1 MFDQDGSAPLVR
13 RRPSGLAGFNEAGA
27 ALTLEDGLG
36 VGKVQ
41 FLRETT
47 VAYFSD
53 LFGQPA
59 PADRQSLA
67 LDMFEVSWLAPDEW
81 LLTGDEAEVLAMI
94 GRAAMFGDSCLAT
107 NLSHARAAF
116 RLSGAGARDRL
127 AAVTPLDVTDA
138 AMSVGD
144 VARAP
149 LSDTGMFIARL
160 PNSEGQP
167 VFRIVIDQTMAAYA
181 IRMLRGPALTSGA
194 DS

>member
-1 MFDQDGSAPLVR
+1 MFDQDGSAPLIR
-13 RRPSGLAGFNEAGA
+13 RGRSGLAGFNEAGA

-41 FLRETT
+41 FLRGTT

-59 PADRQSLA
+59 PADRHSLS
-67 LDMFEVSWLAPDEW
+67 LDMVEVSWLAPDEW
-81 LLTGDEAEVLAMI
+81 LLTGGEAEVLAII

-116 RLSGAGARDRL
+116 RLLGAGARDRL
-127 AAVTPLDVTDA
+127 AAVTSLDVSA
-138 AMSVGD
+138 GAMAVGS

-160 PNSEGQP
+160 PDGEGQP
-167 VFRIVIDQTMAAYA
+167 VFRIVVDQTMAAYA
-181 IRMLRGPALTSGA
+181 VRMLRGPALTPGA

>member
-1 MFDQDGSAPLVR
+1 MFDQDASAPLVR
-13 RRPSGLAGFNEAGA
+13 RGPSRLAGFNDAGA

-41 FLRETT
+41 FLRGTT
-47 VAYFSD
+47 AAYFSD

-59 PADRQSLA
+59 PADRQSLS
-67 LDMFEVSWLAPDEW
+67 LDTVEFSWLAPDEW
-81 LLTGDEAEVLAMI
+81 LVTGGEAEVLAII

-107 NLSHARAAF
+107 NLSHARAVF

-127 AAVTPLDVTDA
+127 AAVTPLDVSA
-138 AMSVGD
+138 GAMAVGG

-160 PNSEGQP
+160 PDSEGQP
-167 VFRIVIDQTMAAYA
+167 VFRIVVDQTMATYA
-181 IRMLRGPALTSGA
+181 VRMLRGPALTPGA

>member
-1 MFDQDGSAPLVR
+1 MFDRDGSAPLVR
-13 RRPSGLAGFNEAGA
+13 RGPSGLAGFNEAGA
-27 ALTLEDGLG
+27 ALTLEDRLG

-59 PADRQSLA
+59 PADRQSLS
-67 LDMFEVSWLAPDEW
+67 LDMVEVSWLAPDEW
-81 LLTGDEAEVLAMI
+81 LLTGDEAEVLAII
-94 GRAAMFGDSCLAT
+94 GRAVMFGDSCLAT
-107 NLSHARAAF
+107 NLSHARKAF

-127 AAVTPLDVTDA
+127 AAVTPLDVSA
-138 AMSVGD
+138 GSMAVGG

-160 PNSEGQP
+160 PDSEGQP
-167 VFRIVIDQTMAAYA
+167 VFRIVVDQTMAAYA
-181 IRMLRGPALTSGA
+181 VRMLRGPVLTPGA
-194 DS
+194 YS

>member
-13 RRPSGLAGFNEAGA
+13 RGPSGLAGFNEAGA
-27 ALTLEDGLG
+27 ALTLEGGLG

-47 VAYFSD
+47 VTYFSD

-59 PADRQSLA
+59 PADRQSLS
-67 LDMFEVSWLAPDEW
+67 LDMVEVSWLAPDEW
-81 LLTGDEAEVLAMI
+81 LLTGGEAEVLAII
-94 GRAAMFGDSCLAT
+94 GRAVMFGDSCLAT
-107 NLSHARAAF
+107 NLSHARKAF

-127 AAVTPLDVTDA
+127 AAVTPLDVSA
-138 AMSVGD
+138 GSMAVGG

-160 PNSEGQP
+160 PDSEGQP
-167 VFRIVIDQTMAAYA
+167 VFRIVVDQTMAAYA
-181 IRMLRGPALTSGA
+181 VRMLRGPALTPGA
-194 DS
+194 YS